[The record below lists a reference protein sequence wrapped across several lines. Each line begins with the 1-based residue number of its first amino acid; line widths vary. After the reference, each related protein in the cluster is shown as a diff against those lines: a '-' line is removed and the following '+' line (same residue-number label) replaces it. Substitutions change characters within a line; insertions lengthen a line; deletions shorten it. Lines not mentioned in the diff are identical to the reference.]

1 MTVSEVGL
9 FTGLAINTLGLAVV
23 VFKLV
28 WGSAAGHHAQFS
40 ILEKAVSEEVRA
52 TRNDL
57 LVKLEL
63 QSTNIGNVTA
73 NMSDRIH
80 QLELKAMEFRAIAA
94 ETYMRR
100 DSYHKATDDFKRDI
114 REAHDDLKQE
124 MDARFDEVKE
134 QIGAVSMSIE
144 ENRRARRQD

>member
-1 MTVSEVGL
+1 MTLTEVLTFGGL
-9 FTGLAINTLGLAVV
+9 FLNTIGMAVV
-23 VFKLV
+23 LFKLV

-52 TRNDL
+52 TRNDML
-57 LVKLEL
+57 IKLEL

-73 NMSDRIH
+73 NISDRIH

-114 REAHDDLKQE
+114 KEAHDDLKQE

-144 ENRRARRQD
+144 ANRQARRGD

>member
-1 MTVSEVGL
+1 MTTVEIVTLGGL
-9 FTGLAINTLGLAVV
+9 FVSTLVSLATVV
-23 VFKLV
+23 KVL
-28 WGSAAGHHAQFS
+28 WGGGVSYQAQFG
-40 ILEKAVSEEVRA
+40 ILEKAVGEEVKA

-57 LVKLEL
+57 LVKLEI

-80 QLELKAMEFRAIAA
+80 QLEIKAMEARAIAA

-114 REAHDDLKQE
+114 KEAHDDLKQE

-144 ENRRARRQD
+144 ANRQARRGD